1 MATGTREDLEL
12 NALDEEELWEMI
24 ERHRY
29 KIVKFLSP
37 ARLTPYLRQARVMD
51 HLDEEEVL
59 HNSRLT
65 NSAMRAGHLLDL
77 LQKRG
82 KNGAIAF
89 LESLKLHK
97 PEIYTTIT
105 GKEPSLNLSSF
116 SGLIETSKLTEFLV
130 KAAESV
136 QEELT
141 EERRLRSYLLQ
152 QCQKQKE
159 KLAQLDGQSHSL
171 QSLEAELH
179 RMRRDYHNVAREVAK
194 LKEEKYE
201 LSMRYANAVQEKDL
215 AMSRVRELLEQISSL
230 KDNLHRVE
238 MALYCEKKRSLR
250 LRDNL
255 QPEDGQFLK
264 LKEENERLNR
274 LRGDKDMEL
283 NATESSLLSVPPR
296 ASEENIYETCVGI
309 QSSLKNVQVD
319 GEECNSL
326 GEAVE
331 GRQELITRIHSLRER
346 AENAEKMKTLY
357 LEEKEALL
365 IKNQKKEVDCIL
377 FKEKISALQIQ
388 VDELQ
393 NERDQAYGA
402 RDAAQTQS
410 SQTRV
415 EKDLLRRQIL
425 DLNGEIFELKQQLR
439 RMQLSSHEVRDG
451 SSLDQEEVVL
461 RQKPKLIRMHAIY
474 PRITSDSSSLS
485 IEESWQD
492 LSHHTSSE
500 LEESYQASSATP
512 PRKNSVT
519 SQRQEDYV
527 RTSQSI
533 SSSQAHFEPDLVTVT
548 LDTDFEFEVVPSED
562 SCTVSSSEGSP
573 RLTRDHM
580 CEDLTLRTNL
590 GPQRRFARRIQS
602 RDTIIAFQGDALLE
616 QLTIIGGNE
625 TGIFIHQV
633 TPGSAADE
641 MSLLPGSQIMAADC
655 DVMDPANKFLLEDV
669 TREEAEWILRR
680 VKGFCCLS
688 IRYNIDRYRKLV
700 KDLEKGYVTSGD
712 SFYIRVNLT
721 LEKDGDQLPVHC
733 GDILHIT
740 DTMYQGRHRWKAH
753 RVNPYTMR
761 DTMESG
767 TIPNYCQAQHLLI
780 TTIQDMTLQMA
791 TSRKLVMGTQKVVRV
806 VSTARTKI
814 NPLWTSFDGTS
825 FNTNNSED
833 DQAISPQTG
842 SCFTLMPYTKV
853 IPHAPTS
860 VRPVLFVPSL
870 VGKIMKE
877 KLGTSRDFINCQSEC
892 LSEAEYESRHQ
903 RGDIISV
910 KKAEAFYQCITRQTV
925 HSSTDK
931 NAHCLLDMS
940 VDCVRALHQIETYP
954 IILLIPIN
962 EKTCKRLKKYLHKLD
977 VSEDL
982 LLECSKRE
990 ESCLD
995 KLPCLYRTIPPD
1007 SWHDIDSLL
1016 NHVKA
1021 AVGDEQKRT
1030 VWIEQE
1036 PR

>member
-12 NALDEEELWEMI
+12 NALDEEKLWEMI

-29 KIVKFLSP
+29 KIVKCLCPS
-37 ARLTPYLRQARVMD
+37 RLTPYLRQARVMD

-59 HNSRLT
+59 HDPRLT

-77 LQKRG
+77 LEKKG

-97 PEIYTTIT
+97 PEIYTKIT
-105 GKEPSLNLSSF
+105 GKEPSLDLSSF

-136 QEELT
+136 QEELL

-159 KLAQLDGQSHSL
+159 KLALLDAQSHLL
-171 QSLEAELH
+171 QSLETELH
-179 RMRRDYHNVAREVAK
+179 RMRHDYHNVGREVMK

-215 AMSRVRELLEQISSL
+215 AMSRTRELQEQMYSL
-230 KDNLHRVE
+230 KENLHRVE
-238 MALYCEKKRSLR
+238 TALYCEKKRSLT
-250 LRDNL
+250 LRNNL
-255 QPEDGQFLK
+255 QPKDDQLLK
-264 LKEENERLNR
+264 LKEENERLNQ
-274 LRGDKDMEL
+274 LRGDKDLEL
-283 NATESSLLSVPPR
+283 
-296 ASEENIYETCVGI
+296 
-309 QSSLKNVQVD
+309 VD
-319 GEECNSL
+319 DADSFIVNL
-326 GEAVE
+326 DEAVE

-346 AENAEKMKTLY
+346 AENAEKRRTLY
-357 LEEKEALL
+357 LEEKEALR
-365 IKNQKKEVDCIL
+365 IENQKKEVDCNL
-377 FKEKISALQIQ
+377 FKEKITALQIQ

-393 NERDQAYGA
+393 KERDQAYGA

-410 SQTRV
+410 TQTRV

-425 DLNGEIFELKQQLR
+425 DLSGEIFELKQQLR
-439 RMQLSSHEVRDG
+439 RMQLSSQQVPDG
-451 SSLDQEEVVL
+451 TSLDQAEGAL
-461 RQKPKLIRMHAIY
+461 PQKPKLIRMHAIY
-474 PRITSDSSSLS
+474 PRSTSDSSSLS
-485 IEESWQD
+485 FGESWQD
-492 LSHHTSSE
+492 LSHRTSSD

-512 PRKNSVT
+512 PRKNSIT
-519 SQRQEDYV
+519 SQGQENYLG
-527 RTSQSI
+527 TSLSI
-533 SSSQAHFEPDLVTVT
+533 SSSQSHLEPDRGTLT
-548 LDTDFEFEVVPSED
+548 LDTDRGFEVVPCED
-562 SCTVSSSEGSP
+562 SRTVSSSDGSP
-573 RLTRDHM
+573 RLTRDNMFEH
-580 CEDLTLRTNL
+580 LTL
-590 GPQRRFARRIQS
+590 PQRRHARRIQS

-633 TPGSAADE
+633 TPGSGADE
-641 MSLLPGSQIMAADC
+641 MSLVPGSQIMAADF
-655 DVMDPANKFLLEDV
+655 DVMDPSNKFLLEDV
-669 TREEAEWILRR
+669 TLEEAEWILRR

-688 IRYNIDRYRKLV
+688 IRYNNDRYQKLV
-700 KDLEKGYVTSGD
+700 TDLEKGYVTSGD

-740 DTMYQGRHRWKAH
+740 DTMYQGRHQWKAY
-753 RVNPYTMR
+753 RVNPYNMR
-761 DTMESG
+761 DTLESG
-767 TIPNYCQAQHLLI
+767 TIPNYCQAQQLLI
-780 TTIQDMTLQMA
+780 TAIQDMSLQMA
-791 TSRKLVMGTQKVVRV
+791 TSRKLVMGTHKVVRV
-806 VSTARTKI
+806 VSTTRTKI
-814 NPLWTSFDGTS
+814 NPLWTAFDGTG
-825 FNTNNSED
+825 FHTNNSEGD
-833 DQAISPQTG
+833 RDIAPQAG

-853 IPHAPTS
+853 IPHAPTTL
-860 VRPVLFVPSL
+860 RPVLFVPSV
-870 VGKIMKE
+870 VGKIMRE
-877 KLGTSRDFINCQSEC
+877 KLSTSRDFINCQSEC
-892 LSEAEYESRHQ
+892 LSEAEYESRH
-903 RGDIISV
+903 RNGDIICA
-910 KKAEAFYQCITRQTV
+910 KKVEGFYRCVTRQTV
-925 HSSTDK
+925 HSSTNK

-940 VDCVRALHQIETYP
+940 VDFVRALHQIETYP
-954 IILLIPIN
+954 IILLVPIN
-962 EKTCKRLKKYLHKLD
+962 EKACKRLKKYLHKLD

-995 KLPCLYRTIPPD
+995 KLPCLYRAIPPD
-1007 SWHDIDSLL
+1007 SWNDMDSLL